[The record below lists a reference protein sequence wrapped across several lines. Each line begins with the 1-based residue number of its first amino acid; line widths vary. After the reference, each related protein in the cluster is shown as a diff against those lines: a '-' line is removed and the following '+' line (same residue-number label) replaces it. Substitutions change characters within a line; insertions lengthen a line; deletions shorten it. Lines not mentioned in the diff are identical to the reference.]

1 MASVR
6 FIDIGNSES
15 AYYAPGTV
23 SSGRDL
29 IHIAGQQGITKN
41 NTCPADYE
49 SQIHLALLNIHRIII
64 AAGAS
69 VSDILKLTIYIV
81 DYDPNRRLHTKLFQR
96 FYNGHRPA
104 MTLVPVAQLA
114 VPEWLV
120 EIDAV
125 VTKPS
130 PLALKQLSPASAESV
145 DVIVIGA
152 GLAGLAAARDVV
164 NAGYSVLLFEARD
177 RVGGRTWSQPP
188 PDGKGVIDLGA
199 AWINDTNQS
208 RMAALA
214 RSTGAELMVQNT
226 NGNAILQDVDG
237 SIKTFKYG
245 DLPPFPKD
253 IRDDLARIRDTVHQD
268 SVTLSVTS
276 HEDARSAE
284 LDSMTFLAYLKNL
297 GAGKAAINTAAVWSR
312 AMLGQE
318 PSRISAL
325 FFLHYCAAGGG
336 LYTMRSDAKDGGQY
350 LRVRQGTQHF
360 SKKMAAGLP
369 SGILH
374 LESPVASIQREGPQ
388 SILVTTSNN
397 NRTYRTKKVISA
409 VPPGT
414 VKKIAF
420 HPPLPPGKRLLLD
433 SYKYG
438 YYQKVMVLFKSA
450 FWVKLGSC
458 GLVQSFIGPISII
471 RDSCIPADGK
481 FVLTLFLSGDTGEAW
496 SQLPTV
502 EEKKEALLSQLGAIF
517 QDRELVD
524 GEYVDMIGHQWND
537 EAWSGYGCPSSST
550 APGVLSGVGSWLKAS
565 VGDVHFVGT
574 ETSDVWRGY
583 MEGAVRSGERGAVEV
598 LAALRG
604 PGPKL

>member
-1 MASVR
+1 MVSPVK

-15 AYYAPGTV
+15 AYYAPGTI
-23 SSGRDL
+23 SGGRDL
-29 IHIAGQQGITKN
+29 IHIAGQPGTTKN
-41 NTCPADYE
+41 NICPADYE
-49 SQIHLALLNIHRIII
+49 SQIHLALLNIHRIIV

-81 DYDPNRRLHTKLFQR
+81 NYDPNRRLHTKLLQR

-104 MTLVPVAQLA
+104 MALVPVAQLA

-125 VTKPS
+125 LAKPS
-130 PLALKQLSPASAESV
+130 PLALNQLSPTSAESV

-152 GLAGLAAARDVV
+152 GLAGLTAARDVV
-164 NAGYSVLLFEARD
+164 NAGHSVLLLEARD
-177 RVGGRTWSQPP
+177 RVGGRTWSQPL
-188 PDGKGVIDLGA
+188 PDGMSVIDLGA

-214 RSTGAELMVQNT
+214 RSTGAEL
-226 NGNAILQDVDG
+226 I
-237 SIKTFKYG
+237 
-245 DLPPFPKD
+245 FPKH
-253 IRDDLARIRDTVHQD
+253 IRDDLARIRDTVHRD
-268 SVTLSVTS
+268 SATLSVTS

-284 LDSMTFLAYLKNL
+284 LDSMTFLAYLKKL
-297 GAGKAAINTAAVWSR
+297 GAGEAATNTAAVWSR

-369 SGILH
+369 CGTLH
-374 LESPVASIQREGPQ
+374 LESPVASIQQEGPQ

-397 NRTYRTKKVISA
+397 NRVYRAKKVISA
-409 VPPGT
+409 VPPGI

-458 GLVQSFIGPISII
+458 GLVQSFIGPVSII

-481 FVLTLFLSGDTGEAW
+481 FVLTLFLSGDAGEGW
-496 SQLPTV
+496 SQLATV

-524 GEYVDMIGHQWND
+524 REYVDMIGHQWND

-550 APGVLSGVGSWLKAS
+550 APGVLSEVGSWLKAS

-598 LAALRG
+598 LAGLRG
-604 PGPKL
+604 PVPKL